1 MGPMYLFPL
10 RAFPTLSNRR
20 ENLKIQENRSSAKY
34 YGEGCFRLEG
44 LLSESTSWTGKPKSS
59 DSAVLDD
66 SLGIVMKGRLSS
78 IPGAKLEWCMGFG

>member
-1 MGPMYLFPL
+1 MV
-10 RAFPTLSNRR
+10 AN
-20 ENLKIQENRSSAKY
+20 IW
-34 YGEGCFRLEG
+34 EGCFRLEG

-78 IPGAKLEWCMGFG
+78 IPGAKLE